1 MRYRCWRRDNRYRGP
16 SPSPEKAAAT
26 GNGWARWRYTC
37 GAGSMSFFVTGRKKK
52 KVDAGQVRWYIGC
65 VDTEAVLILE
75 QTGDRFCAETEG
87 WVQAGDG

>member
-1 MRYRCWRRDNRYRGP
+1 
-16 SPSPEKAAAT
+16 
-26 GNGWARWRYTC
+26 
-37 GAGSMSFFVTGRKKK
+37 MSFFVTGRKKK